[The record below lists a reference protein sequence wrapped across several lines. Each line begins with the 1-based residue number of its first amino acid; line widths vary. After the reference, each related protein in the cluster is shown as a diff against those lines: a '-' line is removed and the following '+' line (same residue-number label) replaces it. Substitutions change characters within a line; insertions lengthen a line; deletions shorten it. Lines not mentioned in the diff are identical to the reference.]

1 MSLVKY
7 ALVIATMVVAIS
19 VLIALAQQ
27 VNQSSNTQVNTIHST
42 NINATNTTSTQLVSN
57 CTQYGEFQGE
67 FQCGPQE
74 NITKYNTTNVIPYQ
88 YEDEVEYES
97 SIED

>member
-1 MSLVKY
+1 MIIKY
-7 ALVIATMVVAIS
+7 ALAIAMITVAVS

-42 NINATNTTSTQLVSN
+42 NMNATNITSTQVTN

-74 NITKYNTTNVIPYQ
+74 NITKYNATNVISYQ